1 MADQNANARAET
13 ATDSRGRARSVSPD
27 CSELPASF
35 ANDAISRRSRS
46 QYADEIADDLDLIGI
61 VQRREIHPRSVSST
75 PLLNIAPTWTAL
87 ADQVERTG
95 RGAPIHYATWR
106 RYHRLRA

>member
-35 ANDAISRRSRS
+35 ANDAISGRSRS
-46 QYADEIADDLDLIGI
+46 QYADEIADDLNSSRLPASANSLLGTSI
-61 VQRREIHPRSVSST
+61 SV
-75 PLLNIAPTWTAL
+75 PPAVVL
-87 ADQVERTG
+87 
-95 RGAPIHYATWR
+95 
-106 RYHRLRA
+106 